1 MTVTLKTDRNRELN
15 RFQIAF
21 KHLLKKLYRFYPH
34 HPLWR
39 YRIYIGWFGGIQ
51 IHPR

>member
-1 MTVTLKTDRNRELN
+1 MTVILKQESSL
-15 RFQIAF
+15 FQIVF
-21 KHLLKKLYRFYPH
+21 KHLLKRLHRFYQH
-34 HPLWR
+34 HPLCR